1 MMANKKDELASKLER
16 HLPPEKIRPKAVIVP
31 DDVQDDY
38 EFSRDTL
45 KNLISTGMNS
55 LDALA
60 ELARESEHPR
70 AFEVL
75 SKSIKDIGDVTD
87 KLMALQKSTKDIKSD
102 KGSNTE
108 GSPNITNNNL
118 FVGSTTDL
126 QRMIIDSNKKI
137 IDAED

>member
-1 MMANKKDELASKLER
+1 MANKKDELASKLER

>member
-1 MMANKKDELASKLER
+1 MANKKDELASKLER

-126 QRMIIDSNKKI
+126 QRMIIHSNKKI